1 MFNKTNKEKIE
12 GLIKRLSNREQ
23 NAISDIQKEIQTL
36 RAEEKEL
43 EERFAD
49 IQEAYDLYLQS
60 IDTHMDRWAELQ
72 DLKTNVIVTITN

>member
-43 EERFAD
+43 EERLAD